1 MSRRVAQP
9 LAFPDRDS
17 PDFLGANDVRG
28 GVQASGESVTYRD
41 LADLTSDDAL
51 QFFRGGAAT
60 SSGAVVTVESAMRVA
75 VAYRC
80 THILAGAC
88 GNLPIDVYRAE
99 GPNRNVAASHPLR
112 AILQRPNGWQTSS
125 EFRKMLTAHA
135 VLKGNGYA
143 LKVTAG
149 RRLLALW
156 PLKNPDRM
164 EVTQDPATMRLKY
177 RWHRDNGTFL
187 DLEQEDVLHLRGLTL
202 DGIRGIGVIAHARQA
217 LGLALQAEEATSRTF
232 KQGVIAGLVF
242 SKSGTLSDEAYAR
255 LKAQIEE
262 NNAGAENARKVLI
275 LEDDLKVDGSLMSAE
290 DLQFLQSRQFAR
302 SDIGMFFG
310 VPPHMY
316 GDTEKSTS
324 WGTGIE
330 AQRNGFLTF
339 TAEDWLLMW
348 EQALERDCLA
358 PAEIASGHYVRIQR
372 QALMRGDTRTRAD
385 FYTKALQWGWMSPN
399 EVRALEDLNP
409 RADGDGF
416 YDPPNTA
423 GGASADHAEDS
434 PNDPSAD
441 VQPR

>member
-1 MSRRVAQP
+1 MSRRVSQP
-9 LAFPDRDS
+9 LVFQDPEPGTNAGRR
-17 PDFLGANDVRG
+17 VRAD
-28 GVQASGESVTYRD
+28 GVTSVT
-41 LADLTSDDAL
+41 LSDLTSDEAL
-51 QFFRGGAAT
+51 EFFRGGPAT

-80 THILAGAC
+80 THIIAGAC

-99 GPNRNVAASHPLR
+99 GGNVRNPATGHPLR
-112 AILQRPNGWQTSS
+112 AILQRPNGWQTAS

-143 LKVTAG
+143 LKIVIRG
-149 RRLLALW
+149 RLIALW

-164 EVTQDPATMRLKY
+164 TVVQDPLSMKLKY
-177 RWHRDNGTFL
+177 RWHRDNGSFL
-187 DLEQEDVLHLRGLTL
+187 DLEQQDVLHLRGLTL
-202 DGIRGIGVIAHARQA
+202 DGVKGIGVVAHARQA
-217 LGLALQAEEATSRTF
+217 LGLALQAEEATARTF

-242 SKSGTLSDEAYAR
+242 TKTGLLSDEAFGR
-255 LKAQIEE
+255 LKQQIEE
-262 NNAGAENARKVLI
+262 NNAGAENARKALI
-275 LEDDLKVDGSLMSAE
+275 LEEDLKVDGSLMSAE

-339 TAEDWLLMW
+339 TADDWFVMW
-348 EQALERDCLA
+348 EQALERDCLTREEA
-358 PAEIASGHYVRIQR
+358 QGGLFVRIQR
-372 QALMRGDTRTRAD
+372 QALMRADTKTRAD

-399 EVRALEDLNP
+399 EVRGLEDLNP
-409 RADGDGF
+409 REGGDDF

-423 GGASADHAEDS
+423 GGDPPSSED
-434 PNDPSAD
+434 PVNDPAPHDERS
-441 VQPR
+441 V